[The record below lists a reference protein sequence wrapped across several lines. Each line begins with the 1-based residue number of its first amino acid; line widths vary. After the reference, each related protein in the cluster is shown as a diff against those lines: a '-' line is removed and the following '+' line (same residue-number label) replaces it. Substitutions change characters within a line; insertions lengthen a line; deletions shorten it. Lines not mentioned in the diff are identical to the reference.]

1 MTPQEIA
8 DKALEKRPFLFLND
22 NGLGYRKNGTP
33 FRYGLQPGSGDMIGW
48 TEIMITPKMV
58 GQKIAVFTS
67 IEIKTKNDRMSDK
80 QKNWFNAVKRSGGI
94 AEIHKENKNGTIKV
108 QENLQ

>member
-1 MTPQEIA
+1 MTPREIA

-22 NGLGYRKNGTP
+22 NGLGYRKDGTP

-48 TEIMITPKMV
+48 TEIIISPEMV
-58 GQKIAVFTS
+58 GKRIAVFTS

-80 QKNWFNAVKRSGGI
+80 QKKWFLAVKRSGGI
-94 AEIHKENKNGTIKV
+94 AKIHKERNDETIEI
-108 QENLQ
+108 QENI